1 MAFSDVTSSVSSAG
15 TGTSYFFRSSY
26 TCSIGTMMA
35 SISASF
41 SLMSCWIA
49 ITDRTSSRSSTGL
62 LSHFVVSLTYVTSSS
77 SFSLPCAWR
86 FAANCVFHSAAVF
99 RSSALS
105 GAVSRLSAP
114 MLCVGEKVSTRR
126 SMSMY
131 FLISPSNCS
140 RVGFVFT
147 KSAYTSARYGSRY
160 RKSYS
165 WYVAMCASTSFRNPC
180 TLPVSSSTSLT
191 ISTSLAISS

>member
-1 MAFSDVTSSVSSAG
+1 MNPAWSLCRFSPVCTTRSLIVFHVAFSDVTSSVSSAG

-77 SFSLPCAWR
+77 SFSLPCA
-86 FAANCVFHSAAVF
+86 
-99 RSSALS
+99 
-105 GAVSRLSAP
+105 
-114 MLCVGEKVSTRR
+114 
-126 SMSMY
+126 
-131 FLISPSNCS
+131 
-140 RVGFVFT
+140 
-147 KSAYTSARYGSRY
+147 
-160 RKSYS
+160 
-165 WYVAMCASTSFRNPC
+165 
-180 TLPVSSSTSLT
+180 
-191 ISTSLAISS
+191 